1 MTSMSPRWLA
11 GWLMDLKLGWR
22 MLRRSPGLTVVAV
35 VALGVAIG
43 AGAAYLEFTRDL
55 LRAALPAP
63 DGDRIVGIQL
73 WDRERGAPQ
82 RQALSDFAVWRRAA
96 STLEF
101 IGAARPLDRH
111 LVTADGRVEP
121 SRAVEITAS
130 AFRLIPTAPLVGRTL
145 VESDER
151 PGAAP
156 VIVIGHD
163 LWRSRFDGD
172 ANVAGRTVRIGSVVH
187 TIVGVM
193 PEGFGFPFNQNL
205 WAPLNVP
212 FAGLTR
218 GEGPAVQMFGRLKP
232 GVSAENAQAQLQG
245 LLETGAP
252 LRADVRPYIDMQVM
266 DEPGNPAQGAIIHA
280 ANLVFVML
288 LALCGA
294 NVATLVFARTAMRHA
309 EISVR
314 TALGASRARIGAQL
328 FAEALVLSSVA
339 AVAGLAAAR
348 FGGQWITRAIA
359 ERGGLLLPFWWD
371 DRLSPQTIVYAFVLA
386 VFAALLVGVIPA
398 LKATSGSIMKF
409 GRVWTGVSVT
419 QVATTIIFL
428 AAVASLGWTTFRGRL
443 DYDVTFA
450 REQYLTATLVP
461 LDDAAGADA
470 STLQAAYRAVADRL
484 TSEPG
489 VVGVTYAKDL
499 PGAIEAEWFWL
510 EFATPEVAAGAA
522 FDRSG
527 PGSGTARVGPNYFE
541 TMGIPLVAGRFFTQ
555 SEIENDRPVAVVD
568 ETFVRLIL
576 GGRSAVGLMVRE
588 PRHEAA
594 GTAGPWHEIVG
605 VVKDATVKARKTTAD
620 AMLYRPSSIAAA
632 SPRRMLVRMQ
642 AAAADGAPDPGGRSV
657 RTSRSAARRRHV
669 AGSSR
674 RSRGARATLP
684 AARLCRRHGGRAAL
698 VDRRHLFVDLVHA
711 GPADAGDRHPR
722 GAGRRPAPDRH
733 GRPRACLRADRRR
746 SSGGRRP
753 CRGDHDVGPRRCGCT
768 GNARGRGCHDDAVR
782 VRRRRRAGLVR
793 RAAPPRRA
801 DRSHAGAAHG
811 LTSDGGTARLR

>member
-1 MTSMSPRWLA
+1 MSPRWLA
-11 GWLMDLKLGWR
+11 GWPMDLKLGWR

-35 VALGVAIG
+35 VTLGVAIG

-55 LRAALPAP
+55 LRPALPAP

-82 RQALSDFAVWRRAA
+82 RQALADFAVWRRAA
-96 STLEF
+96 GTLEF
-101 IGAARPLDRH
+101 VGAARPLDRH
-111 LVTADGRVEP
+111 LVTDDGRFEP
-121 SRAVEITAS
+121 ARAVEISTS
-130 AFRLIPTAPLVGRTL
+130 AFRLFPTAPLVGRTL

-163 LWRSRFDGD
+163 LWRARFDAD
-172 ANVAGRTVRIGSVVH
+172 ANVAGRTVRMGSVVH

-212 FAGLTR
+212 SAGMKR
-218 GEGPAVQMFGRLKP
+218 GEGPAVQMFGRLKS
-232 GVSAENAQAQLQG
+232 GVGAAAAQAQLQG
-245 LLETGAP
+245 LLETGAT

-266 DEPGNPAQGAIIHA
+266 GEPGNPAQRAVVHA

-288 LALCGA
+288 LAICGA

-328 FAEALVLSSVA
+328 FAEALVLSLLA

-348 FGGQWITRAIA
+348 FGGQWITRAIT
-359 ERGGLLLPFWWD
+359 ERGGLSLPFWWD
-371 DRLSPQTIVYAFVLA
+371 DRLSPETILYAFVLA
-386 VFAALLVGVIPA
+386 VFAALLVGVTPA
-398 LKATSGSIMKF
+398 LKATSGSAMKF
-409 GRVWTGVSVT
+409 GRVWTGVTVT

-461 LDDAAGADA
+461 LDDAAGVDA
-470 STLQAAYRAVADRL
+470 SIRQAAYRAVADRL

-489 VVGVTYAKDL
+489 VVGVTYANDL
-499 PGAIEAEWFWL
+499 PGAIEPEWFWL
-510 EFATPEVAAGAA
+510 EFATPDVAAGAA

-527 PGSGTARVGPNYFE
+527 PGSGSARVGPNYFE
-541 TMGIPLVAGRFFTQ
+541 TMGIPLVAGRLFTQ
-555 SEIENDRPVAVVD
+555 SEIESDRPVAVVD

-588 PRHEAA
+588 PRREAA

-605 VVKDATVKARKTTAD
+605 VVKDATIMTRKKTAD
-620 AMLYRPSSIAAA
+620 AMLYRPASIAAA
-632 SPRRMLVRMQ
+632 SPLRMLVRTQ
-642 AAAADGAPDPGGRSV
+642 AAAAPMAQRIQAAALSAHPDLRLVDVMSLDQV
-657 RTSRSAARRRHV
+657 AARGGHARRFLLRAFAVV
-669 AGSSR
+669 AVVALLLSTAGIYSLISFTLAR
-674 RSRGARATLP
+674 RTREIGI
-684 AARLCRRHGGRAAL
+684 RAAL
-698 VDRRHLFVDLVHA
+698 
-711 GPADAGDRHPR
+711 
-722 GAGRRPAPDRH
+722 GA
-733 GRPRACLRADRRR
+733 
-746 SSGGRRP
+746 
-753 CRGDHDVGPRRCGCT
+753 GPRRIVT
-768 GNARGRGCHDDAVR
+768 SVLARAFAQIGAGVLAGAVPAAVIMTSGVDDSGALGMPAGVGATMTLCAFVVVVALISCATPLRRAVR
-782 VRRRRRAGLVR
+782 IDPMQA
-793 RAAPPRRA
+793 
-801 DRSHAGAAHG
+801 
-811 LTSDGGTARLR
+811 LRTD